1 MHGYLIPQTLV
12 VVPLLVLAVSLVAS
26 WMLCSFGQGGR
37 ERRHCQRFSALR
49 WWARRGGSDIVRDC
63 SGGINRVFDN
73 KLDNM
78 TTYGRQKSP

>member
-1 MHGYLIPQTLV
+1 MLVHGYLIPQTVV

-26 WMLCSFGQGGR
+26 WMLCSFGQGG
-37 ERRHCQRFSALR
+37 
-49 WWARRGGSDIVRDC
+49 RDC